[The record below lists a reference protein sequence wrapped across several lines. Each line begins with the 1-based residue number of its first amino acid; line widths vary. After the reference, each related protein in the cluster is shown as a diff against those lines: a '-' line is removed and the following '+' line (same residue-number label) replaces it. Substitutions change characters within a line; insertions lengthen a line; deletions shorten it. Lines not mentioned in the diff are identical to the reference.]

1 MCTRTITSPRI
12 LICILSF
19 LLKSRPDRS
28 GRQGK
33 DVDMWENATV
43 SPGCTPRKLLG
54 GQGVA
59 RSTSGLSQ
67 APGSH
72 RLWWQ
77 PPCQVM
83 QKYWEWKQ
91 RRPDRP
97 HPALAYVPVLGPAG
111 RRAGVHSLG
120 RGHLNVEGS
129 EGPRGPRG
137 AFQKTWPFLSGASP
151 EMLGLSKV
159 TAQGRWPA

>member
-1 MCTRTITSPRI
+1 MPSLLHYPCCLTEHGTHPTRQLAHNIGSINVSGRVHLRTCMCVLGPSRPPTV
-12 LICILSF
+12 LICILSS
-19 LLKSRPDRS
+19 LLKSQPDRS
-28 GRQGK
+28 RRRGK

-67 APGSH
+67 ACGSH

-77 PPCQVM
+77 PPCRVM

-97 HPALAYVPVLGPAG
+97 HPALAYVPVPGPAG
-111 RRAGVHSLG
+111 
-120 RGHLNVEGS
+120 
-129 EGPRGPRG
+129 
-137 AFQKTWPFLSGASP
+137 
-151 EMLGLSKV
+151 
-159 TAQGRWPA
+159 